1 MIEEGSCSHI
11 ATSTLERA
19 VPTSCLCWIR
29 DSCRWYL
36 CAHTWHQIVRTAV
49 RSQAVVLFGL
59 ATDGTHVD
67 PTDIVVR
74 FAQVT
79 MADESKTVDENL
91 YSRQIGVYGIST
103 MKKLMGLKVL
113 IVGLK
118 GVGIETA
125 KNLIL
130 AGPAAVSVFDPEPA
144 TVQDLATNVR
154 APYSMII

>member
-1 MIEEGSCSHI
+1 M
-11 ATSTLERA
+11 
-19 VPTSCLCWIR
+19 
-29 DSCRWYL
+29 
-36 CAHTWHQIVRTAV
+36 
-49 RSQAVVLFGL
+49 
-59 ATDGTHVD
+59 
-67 PTDIVVR
+67 VR

-130 AGPAAVSVFDPEPA
+130 AGPAAVSVYDPEPA

-154 APYSMII
+154 APYNMII